1 MAHVKRALALLRF
14 IAKARDGLQKQE
26 GKEGNEMTSTMNAM
40 QKNLE
45 SRIDSAGW
53 GVFFLMS
60 GAMLLVPGLPAGS
73 WLTGV
78 GILLIG
84 LSALRAMLGLPV
96 STFSV
101 MMALVLVA
109 TGLGEAA
116 GVAVPWFAL
125 MLVLCGVALVIGQL
139 VSRPRVA

>member
-1 MAHVKRALALLRF
+1 LESK
-14 IAKARDGLQKQE
+14 E
-26 GKEGNEMTSTMNAM
+26 SKEGSEMTSTMRSV
-40 QKNLE
+40 QEDLE

-53 GVFFLMS
+53 GLFFLMT
-60 GAMLLVPGLPAGS
+60 GVMLLVPGLPAGS
-73 WLTGV
+73 WLIGV

-84 LSALRAMLGLPV
+84 LSVLRAMLRLPV
-96 STFSV
+96 SPFGV

-125 MLVLCGVALVIGQL
+125 MLVLCGMALVIGQL
-139 VSRPRVA
+139 VRRPRAA

>member
-1 MAHVKRALALLRF
+1 
-14 IAKARDGLQKQE
+14 
-26 GKEGNEMTSTMNAM
+26 MTSTMDPV
-40 QKNLE
+40 QKDLE

-53 GVFFLMS
+53 GLFFLMS
-60 GAMLLVPGLPAGS
+60 GAMLLVPGLPQGS

-78 GILLIG
+78 GTLLIG

-96 STFSV
+96 STFGV

-125 MLVLCGVALVIGQL
+125 MLVLCGVALAFGELIR
-139 VSRPRVA
+139 RPHAA

>member
-1 MAHVKRALALLRF
+1 V
-14 IAKARDGLQKQE
+14 
-26 GKEGNEMTSTMNAM
+26 TTTMHSVH
-40 QKNLE
+40 KDVD
-45 SRIDSAGW
+45 SRIDAAGW
-53 GVFFLMS
+53 GLFFLMS
-60 GAMLLVPGLPAGS
+60 GAMLLVPGLPAGG

-101 MMALVLVA
+101 IMAVVLVA

-125 MLVLCGVALVIGQL
+125 MLVLCGLALVIGEL
-139 VSRPRVA
+139 VRRPHAA